1 MKKLL
6 VVTAGTVAAS
16 VGQELMRQ
24 VKARPASELQVLVC
38 SPAYQHYEFPD
49 NDGYQSHV
57 QDILPGHVQWID
69 VPGVEASSIQHD
81 RTETSA
87 VSRDQIKRWLS
98 DNVSSL
104 SHGTKEDTT
113 LSLALIISSVGAT
126 SSGSLQQIVELM
138 TDAASE
144 AEIKTPT
151 FYDIFMMLSEPIR
164 IDNSDLATI
173 YELFAERGAARLAHK
188 HTIPKNAQGRII
200 LVGWGEALG
209 SRSITQLEEATATL
223 VRLVNDPITGFAGSY
238 KDSLA
243 DYHSLRQLD
252 EVTLLP
258 AHLSSVTAVT
268 IGLSNLEEQI
278 IERNT
283 TSLIAHLVSDN
294 DRCKQTPHVFTD
306 ILDHTLFEEA
316 AEDHYAFR
324 LDNRV
329 TFTASSQVAVE
340 QKQEEGESCQ
350 VVWYNKQLAEYE
362 QVLHTESLFE
372 QEKSLDKGDPSTVL
386 AECLIRPF
394 IEKALMQ
401 LSWVERNCLL
411 LHIDARFPLDEI
423 AEIMNLDKEQARE
436 ALEQGRKRLLRAYYR
451 YLEQGQ
457 ILPPGQLRTPTE
469 SDNAR
474 IADLLRSIPRVE
486 LGGLRRFSLG
496 GRGGNNEPEPG
507 SVREKPYLKL
517 QVEVLLPD
525 RLSELEPE
533 SIAPVVKETL
543 ERVLRELRV
552 DAKVILHSGNQETR
566 RRNRYEDVPVPTP
579 QRPVRVRAVEMN
591 S

>member
-1 MKKLL
+1 MRKLL
-6 VVTAGTVAAS
+6 VITAGTVAAG
-16 VGQELMRQ
+16 VGQELLRQ
-24 VKARPASELQVLVC
+24 IESRPASELQVRVC
-38 SPAYQHYEFPD
+38 SPAYQHYEFRD
-49 NDGYQSHV
+49 SDGYQSHV
-57 QDILPGHVQWID
+57 QNILPDHLELID
-69 VPGVEASSIQHD
+69 LPGNANSLYYD
-81 RTETSA
+81 RTEASV
-87 VSRDQIKRWLS
+87 VSRDRIKHWLS
-98 DNVSSL
+98 NNVSSL

-113 LSLALIISSVGAT
+113 FSLALIISSVGAT
-126 SSGSLQQIVELM
+126 GGGSLQRLAELA
-138 TDAASE
+138 TDTASE
-144 AEIKTPT
+144 AGIKTPT

-164 IDNSDLATI
+164 IDNSDLTTI
-173 YELFAERGAARLAHK
+173 YELFTERGVVGLADK
-188 HTIPKNAQGRII
+188 HTIPKNSQGRII
-200 LVGWGEALG
+200 LVGWGEVLG

-223 VRLVNDPITGFAGSY
+223 VRLVNDPITSFAGSY
-238 KDSLA
+238 KESIA

-283 TSLIAHLVSDN
+283 ASLVAHLVSDN
-294 DRCKQTPHVFTD
+294 DRRKQTPHDLLTGT
-306 ILDHTLFEEA
+306 LDHTLFEKA
-316 AEDHYAFR
+316 AEDHYAFW
-324 LDNRV
+324 LDNRAP
-329 TFTASSQVAVE
+329 FTASSQVAAE
-340 QKQEEGESCQ
+340 QKQEEGEL
-350 VVWYNKQLAEYE
+350 VVWYNKQLAEYK
-362 QVLHTESLFE
+362 QVLYAESHFE

-411 LHIDARFPLDEI
+411 LHIDAQFSLDEI
-423 AEIMNLDKEQARE
+423 AEIMNLDKDQARE
-436 ALEQGRKRLLRAYYR
+436 TLERGRKRLLRAYYR

-457 ILPPGQLRTPTE
+457 ILSSGKLRTSAE

-474 IADLLRSIPRVE
+474 IADLLKSIPRIE
-486 LGGLRRFSLG
+486 LRGPGRFSPG
-496 GRGGNNEPEPG
+496 GKEDNNEPDPG
-507 SVREKPYLKL
+507 LIREKPYLEL

-525 RLSELEPE
+525 RLSELEPD
-533 SIAPVVKETL
+533 SIGPVVKETL

-552 DAKVILHSGNQETR
+552 DAKVMLHPGDQGAR
-566 RRNRYEDVPVPTP
+566 RRNRYEDVPIPTP